1 MEKGRRGEMTTNQ
14 RDLIAAVITFHEA
27 MTRPWIL
34 ETREFIELYQQV
46 REEVGQVC
54 EEMEND
60 NIHN

>member
-1 MEKGRRGEMTTNQ
+1 MTTNQ
-14 RDLIAAVITFHEA
+14 RDLIALAITFYLA
-27 MTRPWIL
+27 KTKPWIL
-34 ETREFIELYQQV
+34 SIKEWIELYQQV